1 MIRIYKCIDAPAS
14 LTETKAYDG
23 EDVKRQLLH
32 DQHGKC
38 YICERIRDTD
48 FEIEHFQS
56 QENHEA
62 FKQAWTN
69 LLMACGYCNR
79 KKLHHFDH
87 LLNPLEVNIEEVIEQ
102 RLDYDQKKALFQS
115 HRADEAS
122 VETVRLL
129 QRIFNGTYRMRT
141 LKEERFFESA
151 MSAMNRFLELVN
163 AYLWNPNAAN
173 EKAVRD
179 ELAIDKEFL
188 GLKYWIIQDNEAL
201 KQTFA
206 KDIIWNKK

>member
-1 MIRIYKCIDAPAS
+1 MIRICKCIDAPAS
-14 LTETKAYDG
+14 LAETKAYDG
-23 EDVKRQLLH
+23 EDVKRQLLR

-48 FEIEHFQS
+48 FEVEHFQS

-62 FKQAWTN
+62 LKQAWTN
-69 LLMACGYCNR
+69 LLMACSYCNR

-129 QRIFNGTYRMRT
+129 QRVFNGTHRMRT

-163 AYLWNPNAAN
+163 AYLWNPDATN